1 MANQHKEEL
10 KNEVFTIPNIL
21 SMLRILLIFA
31 VVVLFFLKYYLISG
45 IVLIVSGVTD
55 VLDGFIARKFNM
67 ISPLGKALDPFA
79 DKLTQFAILICLI
92 QFSLWVIVPFG
103 ILLVRDAFML
113 ASGISIFKKT
123 HETFSAKWYGKVA
136 TAYTFAFMCSILVF
150 WYQYADAM
158 WLFYVLLGLD
168 SGLILFS
175 FIMYFIR
182 NTRELK
188 KLDAQEISNNSNKEE
203 K

>member
-1 MANQHKEEL
+1 MVNQHKEEL

-79 DKLTQFAILICLI
+79 DKLTQFAVLICLATFNLLI
-92 QFSLWVIVPFG
+92 LIPFVLTIIELISFLRYRKKSSTSSIFFIG
-103 ILLVRDAFML
+103 TAITLFIIDKSFTYLSGGLSTLLVI
-113 ASGISIFKKT
+113 GIILGIIDIVFIIKKN
-123 HETFSAKWYGKVA
+123 E
-136 TAYTFAFMCSILVF
+136 FAPIL
-150 WYQYADAM
+150 
-158 WLFYVLLGLD
+158 
-168 SGLILFS
+168 
-175 FIMYFIR
+175 R
-182 NTRELK
+182 
-188 KLDAQEISNNSNKEE
+188 
-203 K
+203 